1 MNKMTSFI
9 EEKLAPTLSRFAQLK
24 YVQVMQQTGLGIM
37 SLLIIGSIFLLLASF
52 PNKAY
57 LAFLGDFRW
66 TIAEL
71 SGLGTNYIGL
81 FTVITT
87 SYALVDWYNHNKG
100 ERNHI
105 VQPVLLAVACFLLL
119 NPVQNLKVVIEGS
132 SEFGAFSGVSAAFLG
147 ANGVFTGIIVAIV
160 SIEIYRAFINRNIV
174 IKMPEGV
181 PPMVANV
188 FAGLIPSFF
197 VAVFWWLL
205 GSVMHINIP
214 EIITTIFTP
223 LVRVGDTEAASMI
236 VVVLDRLLWS
246 VGIHG
251 SNTLSPITGTFMT
264 QMVAA
269 NQTALAAGEALPY
282 TFTTLWLDNYVWTS
296 VVPLA
301 VLLIRSKRA
310 RLKGLGVLAFP
321 GTMFN
326 IAEPLIFGL
335 PMMLNPLMMIPFILS
350 AVVLALMG
358 FIGNW
363 IGFLPVPV
371 LSIPWI
377 TPAPI
382 KAYLSTGG
390 NWIAPLFVIFG
401 WIVSLLIYYPF
412 VKALEK
418 QEDTIAQNL
427 GDEI

>member
-1 MNKMTSFI
+1 MKKLTGFI
-9 EEKLAPTLSRFAQLK
+9 EEKLAPSLSRFAQLK
-24 YVQVMQQTGLGIM
+24 YVQVLQQTGFGIM
-37 SLLIIGSIFLLLASF
+37 NLLIIGSIFLLIASF
-52 PNKAY
+52 PSKGY

-66 TIAEL
+66 TIAQL
-71 SGLGTNYIGL
+71 AGFGTNYIGL
-81 FTVITT
+81 FTVLTT
-87 SYALVDWYNHNKG
+87 SYALFDWYNHHQNEKH
-100 ERNHI
+100 HI
-105 VQPVLLAVACFLLL
+105 ILPVLLSAASFLLL
-119 NPVQNLKVVIEGS
+119 NPIQTVQTFVEGQAPGV
-132 SEFGAFSGVSAAFLG
+132 FTGAPAAFLG
-147 ANGVFTGIIVAIV
+147 ANGVFTAMIVAIV
-160 SIEIYRAFINRNIV
+160 SGELYRFFINRNIV

-188 FAGLIPSFF
+188 FAGLIPSFL
-197 VAVFWWLL
+197 VAIFWWLL

-214 EIITTIFTP
+214 EIITSIFTP
-223 LVRVGDTEAASMI
+223 LVRVGDTEGASLI
-236 VVVLDRLLWS
+236 IIVLDRLLWS

-269 NQTALAAGEALPY
+269 NQAAYALGETLPY
-282 TFTTLWLDNYVWTS
+282 TFTTLYLDNYVWTS

-301 VLLIRSKRA
+301 ILLIRSKKP

-335 PMMLNPLMMIPFILS
+335 PMMMNPLMMIPFILS
-350 AVVLALMG
+350 AVVLALMAFAG
-358 FIGNW
+358 TA

-382 KAYLSTGG
+382 KAFLSTGG
-390 NWIAPLFVIFG
+390 SWVAAIFVIVG

-418 QEDTIAQNL
+418 QEAIIT
-427 GDEI
+427 EEV